1 MQSYQGQN
9 MPVDAGPAS
18 MARQQNYYFNAHGR
32 QATVNAQ
39 GPVRLLNPAQ
49 INFSHDD
56 PSMPVQQHQN
66 FMQPMAI
73 Q

>member
-1 MQSYQGQN
+1 MQSYQAQN

-18 MARQQNYYFNAHGR
+18 MPRQQNYYFNAHGR
-32 QATVNAQ
+32 PTTVNAQ

-56 PSMPVQQHQN
+56 PTMPVHQN
-66 FMQPMAI
+66 YMQPMNM
-73 Q
+73 QQ